1 MGVKVVFLIIKIIS
15 EDLISVNTHA
25 ELANKKKMINL
36 VTPGPRWRRK
46 GRGTQ
51 NINFSIM
58 YRDVQAMQFAPL
70 SIQSSLKSG

>member
-36 VTPGPRWRRK
+36 VTPGPR
-46 GRGTQ
+46 
-51 NINFSIM
+51 
-58 YRDVQAMQFAPL
+58 
-70 SIQSSLKSG
+70 